1 MGVRHLPP
9 PADDHPDGAR
19 GLSIKIDIT
28 DNPDAR
34 RFEARAN
41 GTSAG
46 FISYR
51 LEAGQITLIHTEIQ
65 DAFDGKGVASTLVKR
80 ALGMV
85 RDSGLVLVPVCPF
98 VAGYLQRHPEYVD
111 LVRTQD
117 RARFGLPEVPGPA

>member
-1 MGVRHLPP
+1 M
-9 PADDHPDGAR
+9 
-19 GLSIKIDIT
+19 KIDVT

-34 RFEARAN
+34 RFEVRAN

-65 DAFDGKGVASTLVKR
+65 DAFEGKGVASTLVKR

-111 LVRTQD
+111 LVPELE
-117 RARFGLPEVPGPA
+117 RARFALRHTAHSTQPSQPA